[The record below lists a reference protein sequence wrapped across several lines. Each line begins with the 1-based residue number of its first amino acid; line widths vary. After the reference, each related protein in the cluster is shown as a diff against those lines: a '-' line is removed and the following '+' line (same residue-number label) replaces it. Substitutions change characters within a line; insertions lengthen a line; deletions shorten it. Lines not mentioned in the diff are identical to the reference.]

1 MDFSVLLSNSDFDD
15 NKLHLLE
22 TLTDIVYK
30 TSNSNDRAFANQLL
44 GDFKLLENSWQFCDK
59 ILMKSNNMYSKFF
72 AVSILEDLVN
82 TKFNLLANDQ
92 KEVIRNFIID
102 ILIKTVNSNTG
113 GNDQLTALVN
123 KLNIVVVAI
132 AKSEWA
138 TTWKTFIAEICSAG
152 KSTQELCE
160 NNVKI
165 LLMLT

>member
-102 ILIKTVNSNTG
+102 ILIIVKFIFIFIFYF
-113 GNDQLTALVN
+113 LKN
-123 KLNIVVVAI
+123 KKVRVFRRLRTRVVQ
-132 AKSEWA
+132 
-138 TTWKTFIAEICSAG
+138 TLGLRC
-152 KSTQELCE
+152 
-160 NNVKI
+160 
-165 LLMLT
+165 